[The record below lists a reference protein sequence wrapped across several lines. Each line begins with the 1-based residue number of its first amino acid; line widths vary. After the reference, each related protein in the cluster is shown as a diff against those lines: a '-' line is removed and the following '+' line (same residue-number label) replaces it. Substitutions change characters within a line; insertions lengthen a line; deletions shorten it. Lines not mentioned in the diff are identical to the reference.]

1 MINDIVRSRGSIQ
14 SAPRPMINYRPD
26 EPVIRRRDISR
37 AAVAAVPTVDT
48 VTPKTVV
55 SEVFTQTFETVTP
68 YDVLIQQIEA
78 RSVQH
83 EERITPESPVL
94 VAESSAVHT
103 AKKRHF
109 VSMRYLFA
117 GLAATLVLAGTG
129 YISIDTWMTN
139 QQVKQVVAKDTTN
152 STAVVGEGQ
161 SEAIVTPS
169 AIDSYAVAGDL
180 PRTISIDKINVKA
193 RVLPMSVNA
202 DGTMQAPINIFDS
215 GWYAGSAK
223 PGTPGAAVI
232 DAHASGATREGLF
245 AYLNTLVVGDTI
257 EIEKGDGTKLKYRVT
272 HTETVG
278 LDTIDMQ
285 KLLKPHGNAKE
296 GLNLITCTGE
306 WLKDKNTYDQR
317 ALVYTERING

>member
-37 AAVAAVPTVDT
+37 AAVATVPTIDS

-55 SEVFTQTFETVTP
+55 SEVFTQTFETTTP

-83 EERITPESPVL
+83 EERTTPQ
-94 VAESSAVHT
+94 SAVLLTEKPT
-103 AKKRHF
+103 AAAVKKRHF

-117 GLAATLVLAGTG
+117 GLAATVVLAGTG

-139 QQVKQVVAKDTTN
+139 QQVKQVVTQDTT
-152 STAVVGEGQ
+152 SAAVLAGEGQ
-161 SEAIVTPS
+161 SEAVVTEN

-180 PRTISIDKINVKA
+180 PRTLTIDKINVKA
-193 RVLPMSVNA
+193 RILPMSVNT

-215 GWYAGSAK
+215 GWYAGSSK

-245 AYLNTLVVGDTI
+245 AYLNTLIVGDTI

-278 LDTIDMQ
+278 LDSIDMQ

-306 WLKDKNTYDQR
+306 WLKDKKTYDQR